1 MNVTSKIRSKVM
13 ASGRIHR
20 VQRLLPPSCTPGYF
34 YPFIGRMALPARRKL
49 ASSDG
54 PAPPLPPASLCK
66 GQTLRPG
73 LSSCRRLDLPTRSW
87 RGRGW
92 GSGFRRSLHM
102 GALEGR
108 GKDGS
113 KVPAASSGLGEPRSP
128 APPAPLPAR
137 ALLRRGE
144 RARGGEADQVPDSAT
159 SQLGR
164 PGPRHPASRSRPV
177 VPPPLD
183 AFGALETSASCPHPA
198 LGSCF
203 PRLCSPP
210 SCVLSPPGSAILAKP
225 QPLAIARAHPAP
237 GQPRRGRDPPRGP
250 PAARAPPALPALSPA
265 QPRRPDPSPGREVG
279 ARRDAL
285 ARAVPGWPRAPGGAA
300 GSAAGGRKRQP
311 DRSPRARLQIA
322 AVSNPCPAS
331 LPAFRTF
338 GIFSSFFLP
347 SSPLPG
353 GPFLHPPPFP
363 CTHHTP
369 SHAASRGQETSAEV
383 QGPRSR
389 IITKTKLG
397 LIEHILCALTESF
410 KGGHP

>member
-1 MNVTSKIRSKVM
+1 
-13 ASGRIHR
+13 
-20 VQRLLPPSCTPGYF
+20 
-34 YPFIGRMALPARRKL
+34 MALPARRKL

-73 LSSCRRLDLPTRSW
+73 LSSRRRHLDLPTRSW

-128 APPAPLPAR
+128 APLAPLPAR

-210 SCVLSPPGSAILAKP
+210 SCALSPPGSAILAKP

-250 PAARAPPALPALSPA
+250 PAARAPPALPALSLLSLGAPTL
-265 QPRRPDPSPGREVG
+265 RRAARMGRGETRWPG
-279 ARRDAL
+279 
-285 ARAVPGWPRAPGGAA
+285 PCPGGRGHRA
-300 GSAAGGRKRQP
+300 GR
-311 DRSPRARLQIA
+311 RARL
-322 AVSNPCPAS
+322 
-331 LPAFRTF
+331 
-338 GIFSSFFLP
+338 
-347 SSPLPG
+347 PG
-353 GPFLHPPPFP
+353 
-363 CTHHTP
+363 
-369 SHAASRGQETSAEV
+369 AASASPTAARGQ
-383 QGPRSR
+383 GC
-389 IITKTKLG
+389 K
-397 LIEHILCALTESF
+397 
-410 KGGHP
+410 